1 MRILIVSNLY
11 PPAAI
16 GGYEIECAAV
26 AEHLARRH
34 EVRVL
39 TSAGHPA
46 TSVARSATQAPS
58 TTLKRGATRAP
69 LTTPKQSETAEL
81 PDAPVRVEIR
91 WELPLLTPDAQGA
104 LRAPLASLRA
114 VSMARRA
121 LAWDP
126 DLVYVWNGVGIPQVV
141 LRVLADSGVP
151 LAVRVAEHWFKHIFI
166 ADQFL
171 RELRSMRRRP
181 ARAVWAA
188 GCRGLNALPAL
199 RIDPEA
205 PLRTAISW
213 NSEATRRIATPPPFV
228 EPVLERVTYPA
239 PPHGDLY
246 AAIER
251 DRTPEPCIAFLGR
264 VTPYKGPAVAIEAL
278 ALLRSE
284 HGVLAN
290 LVVVGPEDG
299 DYGAELRRL
308 ADRLGVAAAVS
319 WLGQATPGQAAATL
333 ARAHALIVPSTWDEP
348 FGLVMVE
355 GALARVPLVAADV
368 GGIGESMRDE
378 EHALLFARGDARAAA
393 AALARTLHDPEATAA
408 RVLRAYDRAQAFRLG
423 PYLEEQE
430 RFVHDALAALRTT

>member
-34 EVRVL
+34 DVRVL
-39 TSAGHPA
+39 TSGGHHDPA
-46 TSVARSATQAPS
+46 P
-58 TTLKRGATRAP
+58 G
-69 LTTPKQSETAEL
+69 
-81 PDAPVRVEIR
+81 RVEIVR
-91 WELPLLTPDAQGA
+91 ELPLLTPDAQGA
-104 LRAPLASLRA
+104 LCAPLASLRA
-114 VSMARRA
+114 VSMARRS
-121 LAWDP
+121 LAWGP

-171 RELRSMRRRP
+171 RELRSTPRGP
-181 ARAVWAA
+181 ARAAWAA
-188 GCRGLNALPAL
+188 GCRALNALPAL
-199 RIDPEA
+199 RVDPEA

-213 NSEATRRIATPPPFV
+213 NSEATRRIAQPPPFV
-228 EPVLERVTYPA
+228 EPVLERVTHPA
-239 PPHGDLY
+239 PPHGALY
-246 AAIER
+246 AAIEP
-251 DRTPEPCIAFLGR
+251 DPAPEPCIVFLGR

-319 WLGQATPGQAAATL
+319 WHGQATPEQAAATL

-355 GALARVPLVAADV
+355 GALARVPLVASDV

-378 EHALLFARGDARAAA
+378 EHALLFARGDAEAAA
-393 AALARTLHDPEATAA
+393 AALARTLQEREATAA
-408 RVLRAYDRAQAFRLG
+408 RVRRAYERAQAFRLG

-430 RFVHDALAALRTT
+430 RFVNDALEALSALAA